1 MPPIA
6 NQQLEERIL
15 KTAARLWRT
24 RGEEGLTLRVVAREA
39 GTTTPT
45 VYKRFRNKQ
54 ALMRALAERFRA
66 QLNEQ
71 LFASSSLDDVCRRY
85 LRYVEE
91 HPHEYQLLWHTWSE
105 IFHPEGP
112 QPGRIWLLNLLA
124 TRFGGEPEDYSRTF
138 YALFLVTHGAASL
151 LTAPENDES
160 SRAEVRKNCLAICD
174 TILENVPIFRPK

>member
-6 NQQLEERIL
+6 NKQLEERIL
-15 KTAARLWRT
+15 KTAQRLWRT
-24 RGEEGLTLRVVAREA
+24 RGEHGLTLRVVAREA

-54 ALMRALAERFRA
+54 ALMLALAERFRA

-71 LFASSSLDDVCRRY
+71 LFASPTLDDVCRRY
-85 LRYVEE
+85 LRFVEE

-112 QPGRIWLLNLLA
+112 RLGRIWLLGQLA
-124 TRFGGEPEDYSRTF
+124 ARFGGQPEDYARTF
-138 YALFLVTHGAASL
+138 YALFLITHGTASL
-151 LTAPENDES
+151 LTAPENDEIA
-160 SRAEVRKNCLAICD
+160 RNEVRENCLAVCD
-174 TILENVPIFRPK
+174 TILKNVAIFRS